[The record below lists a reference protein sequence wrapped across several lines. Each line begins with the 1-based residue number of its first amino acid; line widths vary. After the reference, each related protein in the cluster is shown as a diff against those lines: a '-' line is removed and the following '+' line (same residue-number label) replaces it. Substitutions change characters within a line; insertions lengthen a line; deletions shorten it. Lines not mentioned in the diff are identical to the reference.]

1 MDKTNGYPK
10 ESLWPRDTLFKYYQ
24 VMERVQENL
33 QERKEILKLFTQSMI
48 DDHDT

>member
-10 ESLWPRDTLFKYYQ
+10 EALWPRDTLFKYYQ
-24 VMERVQENL
+24 VMERIQENL
-33 QERKEILKLFTQSMI
+33 QERKEILKLFSQSMI